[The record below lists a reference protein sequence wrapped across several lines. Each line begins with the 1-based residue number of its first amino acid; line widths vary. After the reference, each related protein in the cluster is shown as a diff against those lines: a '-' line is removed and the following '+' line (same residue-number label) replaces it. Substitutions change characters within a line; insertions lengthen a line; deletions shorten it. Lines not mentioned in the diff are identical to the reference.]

1 MLLVILSNYI
11 ILIKLK
17 YRMKD
22 FHEEE
27 FKKTGKNYGHG
38 ITHLKLALESLKNG
52 EENIVI
58 IILYIIK
65 DI

>member
-1 MLLVILSNYI
+1 
-11 ILIKLK
+11 
-17 YRMKD
+17 MKD